1 MKFKRL
7 SAALALALSLVMLL
21 SGFTN
26 VPGLG
31 RIDYESEQE
40 VAPDTTYIHII
51 GENTAAGGIVS
62 VHVLD
67 ADVRAGR
74 VKPYVF
80 NGTVTKRNTVSG
92 MANVIA
98 SEGYKVVGGVNGD
111 IYDTSSG
118 TPRGAVIHDHILYTG
133 GYQSGYL
140 LCFDDYSYANLTD
153 SAINYS
159 VQFQKY
165 GADGT
170 TPEAAV
176 ENIDYFN
183 VPHGGANG
191 LHLFNSRYAASTKT
205 SGTCAEVVLKV
216 KDGYSTDLKIGQ
228 KIEAEVVSVKPSTK
242 NTAIGAGQLV
252 LSCNSKSAHY
262 KSMKNVVPGTSVTI
276 NVSTASGS
284 PLAVAKEAMGVYGV
298 LSFNNAVWTT
308 DRTLNPRTCVG
319 IKSDGS
325 VVLYVVDGRQSSVS
339 KGMNAVDINSYLMSM
354 GCISVV
360 NMDGGGS
367 TTMVARDEPGI
378 SNSAKVVNSPSD
390 GTLRSVTNGLFFVY
404 KEVAEALATQI
415 AVYPEETLI
424 MPGASIRLSAYGMNS
439 VYEKA
444 DLTETVTWSTDKSKG
459 SVTSGGLFTADRNA
473 PECHVDVT
481 ATAGEINGKTDIQIV
496 RDITFDINKYY
507 ANLKP
512 GEKVDFNVTKVLHGR
527 YKNVYYNDTC
537 FEWDCTD
544 GLGSIDN
551 WGVFTASSAKRS
563 ASGNIT
569 VSYGY
574 AKATIPVKII
584 YDGPDEGFTDI
595 RGHWAENYINA
606 LADEGVIKGI
616 TATTFEPDSNLTRA
630 QFLTLLSK
638 IDPKENTKTA
648 AAVSFND
655 VKKGDWFYDAVN
667 WGVDKGIVQGMGDG
681 RFAPN
686 EKVSREQ
693 MCVMICNYYDYKKM
707 KWEEAEKPL
716 NFPDSGQISEWA
728 LAAVKKVVSEKII
741 NGHADGRLDP
751 LGSATRAEAAKII
764 YIVKGIF
771 EYGEA
776 DEPED
781 TPAEVSSGSSD
792 AAADE
797 NGGSSDTPENASTD
811 NPAEAPADTPADS
824 ASPES
829 E

>member
-7 SAALALALSLVMLL
+7 SVILALALSLVMLL
-21 SGFTN
+21 SGFTYA
-26 VPGLG
+26 PGLG

-74 VKPYVF
+74 VQPYVF

-98 SEGYKVVGGVNGD
+98 SEGYKVIGGINGD

-118 TPRGAVIHDHILYTG
+118 TPRGAVIHDGILYTG
-133 GYQSGYL
+133 GYQSGYV
-140 LCFDDYSYANLTD
+140 LCFDQYSYANLTD
-153 SAINYS
+153 SPISYS

-165 GADGT
+165 GADGS

-176 ENIDYFN
+176 ENIDFFN

-216 KDGYSTDLKIGQ
+216 KEGSSTDLRIGQ
-228 KIEAEVVSVKPSTK
+228 KIEAEVVSVNPSTK

-262 KSMKNVVPGTSVTI
+262 KSMKSVVPGSTVTI
-276 NVSTASGS
+276 NVSTAEGS

-298 LSFNNAVWTT
+298 LSFNNAVWTN
-308 DRTLNPRTCVG
+308 DKTLNPRTCVG

-354 GCISVV
+354 GCITVV

-390 GTLRSVTNGLFFVY
+390 GTLRSVTNGIFLVY
-404 KEVAEALATQI
+404 KEVAEAVATQI

-424 MPGASIRLSAYGMNS
+424 MPGASVRMTAYGINDLF
-439 VYEKA
+439 EKA
-444 DLTETVTWSTDKSKG
+444 DLTDTVAWSTDKSVG
-459 SVTSGGLFTADRNA
+459 AMTSGGLFTANRDA
-473 PECHVDVT
+473 AEGHVKVT
-481 ATAGEINGKTDIQIV
+481 ATSGEITGETDVQIV

-507 ANLKP
+507 ANLSP
-512 GEKVDFNVTKVLHGR
+512 GEKVDFNVTKVLHGK
-527 YKNVYYNDTC
+527 YKSVYYNDTC
-537 FEWDCTD
+537 FKWECTE
-544 GLGSIDN
+544 GLGTIDN
-551 WGVFTASSAKRS
+551 WGVFTASSAKKA
-563 ASGNIT
+563 ASGNVT

-574 AKATIPVKII
+574 AKATIPIKIL
-584 YDGPDEGFTDI
+584 YDGPEEGFRDI
-595 RGHWAENYINA
+595 QGHWAESYITS
-606 LADEGVIKGI
+606 LTDQGVING
-616 TATTFEPDSNLTRA
+616 TSPTTFEPDANLTRA

-638 IDPKENTKTA
+638 IDPEENMSVSTA
-648 AAVSFND
+648 ASFTD
-655 VKKGDWFYDAVN
+655 VKKSDWFYNAVN
-667 WGVDKGIVQGMGDG
+667 WGVDRGIVQGMGDG
-681 RFAPN
+681 RFAPE
-686 EKVSREQ
+686 EKVTREQ
-693 MCVMICNYYDYKKM
+693 MCVMLCNYYNYKKM
-707 KWEEAEKPL
+707 TWEEEEATL
-716 NFPDSGQISEWA
+716 NFPDNSEMSDWA
-728 LAAVKKVVSEKII
+728 LPSITKVVSEKIMS
-741 NGHADGRLDP
+741 GRSDGTFDP
-751 LGSATRAEAAKII
+751 RGNATRAEAAKII
-764 YIVKGIF
+764 SIVKEIF
-771 EYGEA
+771 DYNR
-776 DEPED
+776 D
-781 TPAEVSSGSSD
+781 
-792 AAADE
+792 
-797 NGGSSDTPENASTD
+797 
-811 NPAEAPADTPADS
+811 
-824 ASPES
+824 
-829 E
+829 

>member
-21 SGFTN
+21 SGFTT

-31 RIDYESEQE
+31 RIDYQSEQE
-40 VAPDTTYIHII
+40 VAPDTTYVHII
-51 GENTAAGGIVS
+51 GENTAAGGVVS

-98 SEGYKVVGGVNGD
+98 SEGYKVIGGVNGD

-153 SAINYS
+153 TPINYS

-165 GADGT
+165 GADGA

-216 KDGYSTDLKIGQ
+216 KDGGSSDLKIGG
-228 KIEAEVVSVKPSTK
+228 KIEAEVVSVNGSTK

-262 KSMKNVVPGTSVTI
+262 KSMKSVVPGTSVTI
-276 NVSTASGS
+276 NVSTAQGS
-284 PLAVAKEAMGVYGV
+284 PLTVAREAMGVYGV
-298 LSFNNAVWTT
+298 LAFNNDVWTN
-308 DRTLNPRTCVG
+308 DKTLNPRTCVG

-325 VVLYVVDGRQSSVS
+325 VVLYVVDGRQKNVS
-339 KGMNAVDINSYLMSM
+339 KGMNAIDITAYLMSM
-354 GCISVV
+354 GCITVV

-378 SNSAKVVNSPSD
+378 SNSPKVVNSVSD
-390 GTLRSVTNGLFFVY
+390 GTLRSVTNGIFFVY
-404 KEVAEALATQI
+404 KEVAETEATQI

-439 VYEKA
+439 LFEKA
-444 DLTETVTWSTDKSKG
+444 DLTETVTWSTDKTKG
-459 SVTSGGLFTADRNA
+459 SVTSGGLFTANKNA
-473 PECHVDVT
+473 PECQVDVT
-481 ATAGEINGKTDIQIV
+481 AAAGEITGKTDIRIV
-496 RDITFDINKYY
+496 KDITFDINKYY
-507 ANLKP
+507 ANVAP
-512 GEKVDFNVTKVLHGR
+512 GEQVDFNVTKVLHGN

-537 FEWDCTD
+537 FVWECPAE
-544 GLGSIDN
+544 LGTIDN
-551 WGVFTASSAKRS
+551 WGVFKASPAKRS
-563 ASGNIT
+563 TSGNIT

-584 YDGPDEGFTDI
+584 YNGQQEGFIDI
-595 RGHWAENYINA
+595 GGHWAESYITS
-606 LADEGVIKGI
+606 LAEQGVINGI
-616 TATTFEPDSNLTRA
+616 TPTTFEPDSNLTRA

-638 IDPKENTKTA
+638 IDPKESLTVQNI
-648 AAVSFND
+648 SNFND
-655 VKKGDWFYDAVN
+655 VKQSDWFCQAVN

-681 RFAPN
+681 RFAPD

-693 MCVMICNYYDYKKM
+693 MCVMICNYYEYKKM
-707 KWEEAEKPL
+707 QWVQAEAPL
-716 NFPDSGQISEWA
+716 NFPDNGQISEWA
-728 LAAVKKVVSEKII
+728 LTAVTKVVSEKIMS
-741 NGHADGRLDP
+741 GHADGRLDP

-764 YIVKGIF
+764 YIVKGFF
-771 EYGEA
+771 EN
-776 DEPED
+776 P
-781 TPAEVSSGSSD
+781 P
-792 AAADE
+792 AAA
-797 NGGSSDTPENASTD
+797 A
-811 NPAEAPADTPADS
+811 AAAPADILPGLTED
-824 ASPES
+824 ASES
-829 E
+829 QTSQTGE

>member
-1 MKFKRL
+1 MRMKRL

-21 SGFTN
+21 SGFTT

-31 RIDYESEQE
+31 RIDYQSEQE

-98 SEGYKVVGGVNGD
+98 SEGYKVIGGINGD
-111 IYDTSSG
+111 IYDTSTG

-133 GYQSGYL
+133 GYQNGYE

-153 SAINYS
+153 SPITYT

-216 KDGYSTDLKIGQ
+216 KNGGSSDLKIGQ
-228 KIEAEVVSVKPSTK
+228 TIEAEVVSVNGSTK
-242 NTAIGAGQLV
+242 NTPIGSGQLV

-262 KSMKNVVPGTSVTI
+262 KSMKSVVPGTTVTI
-276 NVSTASGS
+276 SVSTAAGS
-284 PLAVAKEAMGVYGV
+284 PLAVAKEAIGVYGV
-298 LSFNNAVWTT
+298 LAFNNDVWTN
-308 DRTLNPRTCVG
+308 DKTLNPRTCVG

-325 VVLYVVDGRQSSVS
+325 VVLYVVDGRQKNVS
-339 KGMNAVDINSYLMSM
+339 KGMNAIDITSYLMSM
-354 GCISVV
+354 GCITVV

-378 SNSAKVVNSPSD
+378 SNSAKVVNSVSD
-390 GTLRSVTNGLFFVY
+390 GTLRSVTNGIFFVY
-404 KEVAEALATQI
+404 KEVEEAVATQI

-424 MPGASIRLSAYGMNS
+424 MPGASIRLTAYGMNS
-439 VYEKA
+439 LYEKA
-444 DLTETVTWSTDKSKG
+444 DLTETVKWSTDKSMG
-459 SVTSGGLFTADRNA
+459 SMTSGGLFTANKDA
-473 PECHVDVT
+473 PEGHVAVT
-481 ATAGEINGKTDIQIV
+481 ATAGEITGQTDIQIV
-496 RDITFDINKYY
+496 KDITFDINKYY
-507 ANLKP
+507 ANVAP
-512 GEKVDFNVTKVLHGR
+512 GESVDFNVTKVLHGL

-537 FEWDCTD
+537 FKWECPEE
-544 GLGSIDN
+544 LGTIDS
-551 WGVFTASSAKRS
+551 WGVFKASEVKRS
-563 ASGNIT
+563 ASGNVT

-574 AKATIPVKII
+574 AKATIPIKIL
-584 YDGPDEGFTDI
+584 YDGEPEGFTDI
-595 RGHWAENYINA
+595 DGHWAKSYITA
-606 LADEGVIKGI
+606 LAAEGVIKGI
-616 TATTFEPDSNLTRA
+616 TPTTFEPDSNLTRA

-638 IDPKENTKTA
+638 IDPKESMSVSA
-648 AAVSFND
+648 AAQFTD
-655 VKKGDWFYDAVN
+655 VAKKDWFYEAVN

-681 RFAPN
+681 RFAPD
-686 EKVSREQ
+686 EKVTREQ

-707 KWEEAEKPL
+707 PWTQAEAQL

-728 LAAVKKVVSEKII
+728 LTAVTKVVSEKII

-751 LGSATRAEAAKII
+751 QGGATRAEAAKVI
-764 YIVKGIF
+764 YVVKGFF
-771 EYGEA
+771 ENPPVTAVAAAPAETVTDTLS
-776 DEPED
+776 DEPAETAPD
-781 TPAEVSSGSSD
+781 TPAE
-792 AAADE
+792 
-797 NGGSSDTPENASTD
+797 P
-811 NPAEAPADTPADS
+811 
-824 ASPES
+824 SPEDDTS
-829 E
+829 ETGE